1 MTDTPCSSVV
11 AAAGMVNV
19 RGCMGKVGRVNG
31 MSSVALLRS
40 SLLTE
45 QHTVLSVAVL
55 KKTWAA
61 WSANDIN

>member
-1 MTDTPCSSVV
+1 
-11 AAAGMVNV
+11 
-19 RGCMGKVGRVNG
+19 MGKVGRVNG

>member
-1 MTDTPCSSVV
+1 
-11 AAAGMVNV
+11 
-19 RGCMGKVGRVNG
+19 MGKVGRVNG

-55 KKTWAA
+55 KKTWQHGQRMISTSFKACTQA
-61 WSANDIN
+61 YHDKCVVETDFEG